1 MKKGG
6 KKKSAHSCF
15 VHKALF
21 ERDGRNDQYSLEN
34 HALPSFNRNPSS
46 VPTMF
51 RVRGWFCQRV
61 SNLND
66 KTCRIKMPKQN
77 QVLSPWQPRLTQNQD
92 YIRAQKVI
100 MRWLWFCSQVR
111 FSPGSSLS
119 SEDFANGAK
128 YNKDYESQDNSS
140 KRAHFEQ
147 AMRFH
152 QVLASRPQTSIPVLS
167 SKNWDLSQAKLIHQ
181 ASIKSWPP
189 IWLLNFHPCRITT
202 EY

>member
-34 HALPSFNRNPSS
+34 HASSAFDHNPSS
-46 VPTMF
+46 VSTMF
-51 RVRGWFCQRV
+51 RIRGWFCQRV

-66 KTCRIKMPKQN
+66 KTCRIKMLKQN
-77 QVLSPWQPRLTQNQD
+77 QVRSPWQRRLTPNQE
-92 YIRAQKVI
+92 YIRAQKVT
-100 MRWLWFCSQVR
+100 MQYDCSCVLKYV

-140 KRAHFEQ
+140 KRAHFEE

-152 QVLASRPQTSIPVLS
+152 QVLAGRPSPNTKSCP
-167 SKNWDLSQAKLIHQ
+167 KL
-181 ASIKSWPP
+181 
-189 IWLLNFHPCRITT
+189 
-202 EY
+202 